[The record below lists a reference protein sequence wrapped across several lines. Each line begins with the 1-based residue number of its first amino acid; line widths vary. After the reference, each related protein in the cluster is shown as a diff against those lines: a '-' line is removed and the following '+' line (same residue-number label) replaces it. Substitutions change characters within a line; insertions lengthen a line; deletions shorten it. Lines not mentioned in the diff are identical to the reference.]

1 MVFLRLDDREDED
14 YTCVCHFLCA
24 YLISSLYL
32 HVISSYIHCQDL
44 IELNEE
50 RGSAVKLLHFLLFVL
65 LTGAKKR

>member
-1 MVFLRLDDREDED
+1 MGKTKIALVS
-14 YTCVCHFLCA
+14 VCNFLCA

-32 HVISSYIHCQDL
+32 RVISSYIHCQDL

-65 LTGAKKR
+65 LRVLKRDELT

>member
-1 MVFLRLDDREDED
+1 MGRTKIALVS
-14 YTCVCHFLCA
+14 VCHFLCA

-32 HVISSYIHCQDL
+32 RVISSYIHCQDL

-65 LTGAKKR
+65 LTVLKRDELT

>member
-1 MVFLRLDDREDED
+1 MGKTKIALVS
-14 YTCVCHFLCA
+14 VCHFLCA

-32 HVISSYIHCQDL
+32 RVISSYIHCQDL

-65 LTGAKKR
+65 LTVLKRDELT